1 MNNFK
6 TNKLAW
12 CLTDGSAGMISQ
24 VRGLAEA
31 LNVNYELKVVKL
43 NFPWSKLPVNL
54 LPLSN
59 KMFKNLEEFSLD
71 GKAPDILISC
81 GKRSIYASL
90 FIKKKSIKR
99 VFSIHIQNPR
109 VKTNNFDIV
118 VAPSHDN
125 VIGDNVITTDL
136 AINHITPKLLDKHAE
151 KMKDSFGSIQKPICT
166 VFIGG
171 KSRNYKFDQ
180 SNVIELAKTLDK
192 VMNNNNVQMFIV
204 FSRRTDEFIKDY
216 LKKKYPKQNIVWEG
230 KENPYLALMHYS
242 KYLICTSDSVSII
255 SESVSAKKPV
265 FIYKLPTSKRNNRIE
280 SFISTLVKKNY
291 VKILSDRLEDHS
303 NSYENETTEVAKT
316 INERYSNQ

>member
-43 NFPWSKLPVNL
+43 NFPWNKLPVNF

-59 KMFKNLEEFSLD
+59 MMFKNLSDFNLD
-71 GKAPDILISC
+71 SKAPDILISC

-90 FIKKKSIKR
+90 FIKNKSIKR

-109 VKTNNFDIV
+109 INANNFDIV
-118 VAPSHDN
+118 VAPSHDK
-125 VIGDNVITTDL
+125 VAGHNVITTDL

-180 SNVIELAKTLDK
+180 SNVIELAKSLDK

-216 LKKKYPKQNIVWEG
+216 LKKKYSKQNIVWEG
-230 KENPYLALMHYS
+230 KENPYLALMYYS

>member
-6 TNKLAW
+6 TDKLAW

-43 NFPWSKLPVNL
+43 NFPWNKLPVNF

-59 KMFKNLEEFSLD
+59 MMFKNLSDFNLNS
-71 GKAPDILISC
+71 KAPDILISC

-109 VKTNNFDIV
+109 VNTNNFDIV

-125 VIGDNVITTDL
+125 VIGHNVITTDL

-216 LKKKYPKQNIVWEG
+216 LKKKYSKQNIVWEG
-230 KENPYLALMHYS
+230 KENPYLALMNYS

-291 VKILSDRLEDHS
+291 VKILSDRLEDYS